1 MTAKIGVE
9 VETAFENCD
18 ICSFL
23 ELDKETLYEYN
34 SPFFSTYGCVHS
46 DICKKAAEIY
56 MKGKKKNDNH

>member
-56 MKGKKKNDNH
+56 MKGKKKNDSH